1 MLWRKIV
8 HSTFALV
15 AILIV
20 MFGVQNYVFALRLC
34 LKEMESEPADHYA
47 SLEKLEYLTRD
58 LVNFHLAKAWISD
71 DWAALQVYFS

>member
-58 LVNFHLAKAWISD
+58 LVNKLPPAKARSSD
-71 DWAALQVYFS
+71 D